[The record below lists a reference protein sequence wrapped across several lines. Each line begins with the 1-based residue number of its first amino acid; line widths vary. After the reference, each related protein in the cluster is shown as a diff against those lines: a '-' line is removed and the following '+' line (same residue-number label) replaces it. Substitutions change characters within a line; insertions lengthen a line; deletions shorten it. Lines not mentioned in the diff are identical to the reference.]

1 MGSITAQGYLKTQL
15 FLQKDGHT
23 GHLKE
28 LSPSLQN
35 NAWSGGTGDA
45 WERGPYH
52 VRGLVALAYTLDDA
66 DLKAQAQKWIDWTL
80 ASQRENGAFGPSG
93 TDLWARILMLQAVRD
108 YGEATDDPRV
118 MPFFDRFLRYEL
130 KTLLKTP
137 VDPDS
142 WAAQRIGD
150 NVDIALWYYNKT
162 KANFALDLIL
172 LLYRQGTDWESVY
185 RTGDFKRTPMITHI
199 VDQQQSF
206 KLLPLAYLAGCGDHL
221 KEIYAQGVSTYGR
234 LSGRVDGAN
243 NGNEYMRDN
252 SATAGGETCAVVERM
267 LSDESALRAL
277 GDAAIADRLER
288 LAFNALPTTT
298 NEDITAQTY
307 FSLINQTEV
316 TLGYHGFTSDGG
328 DRLLYGVP
336 GGYPCCI
343 HDFSMGWSKYISSLW
358 AKTADDGIAA
368 LVYGP
373 SAVTATV
380 GRDNVPLTA
389 EERTNYPFEES
400 VTFAL
405 TLEKPQTFGFTL
417 RIPQWC
423 SAPQIRINGKAYTAD
438 LPAGEYV
445 TIRREWRTGDE
456 VTVSLPM
463 PLRLLSGENGS
474 VSVQRGPLT
483 CALQIGEQWNALPND
498 YDEQIVQGPDEQRK
512 TILAYAVRRDLPSS
526 DDPRFPTY
534 EVLGTTPW
542 NYALILDHDALERT
556 LTFESLSGDLPAR
569 PFSSQNAPVRIRAK
583 AQRLSSWTRD
593 VRKTARRPPCRKA
606 RCRPTLPSRPS
617 RSFPWAAPV
626 CAWPACRGAAAAR
639 PACPRCRKTRRPSPS
654 PACPQ
659 PSASP

>member
-1 MGSITAQGYLKTQL
+1 M
-15 FLQKDGHT
+15 
-23 GHLKE
+23 
-28 LSPSLQN
+28 
-35 NAWSGGTGDA
+35 
-45 WERGPYH
+45 
-52 VRGLVALAYTLDDA
+52 
-66 DLKAQAQKWIDWTL
+66 
-80 ASQRENGAFGPSG
+80 
-93 TDLWARILMLQAVRD
+93 
-108 YGEATDDPRV
+108 
-118 MPFFDRFLRYEL
+118 
-130 KTLLKTP
+130 
-137 VDPDS
+137 
-142 WAAQRIGD
+142 
-150 NVDIALWYYNKT
+150 
-162 KANFALDLIL
+162 
-172 LLYRQGTDWESVY
+172 
-185 RTGDFKRTPMITHI
+185 
-199 VDQQQSF
+199 
-206 KLLPLAYLAGCGDHL
+206 
-221 KEIYAQGVSTYGR
+221 
-234 LSGRVDGAN
+234 
-243 NGNEYMRDN
+243 
-252 SATAGGETCAVVERM
+252 
-267 LSDESALRAL
+267 
-277 GDAAIADRLER
+277 
-288 LAFNALPTTT
+288 
-298 NEDITAQTY
+298 
-307 FSLINQTEV
+307 
-316 TLGYHGFTSDGG
+316 
-328 DRLLYGVP
+328 
-336 GGYPCCI
+336 
-343 HDFSMGWSKYISSLW
+343 
-358 AKTADDGIAA
+358 
-368 LVYGP
+368 
-373 SAVTATV
+373 
-380 GRDNVPLTA
+380 

-463 PLRLLSGENGS
+463 PLRLLGGENGS

-498 YDEQIVQGPDEQRK
+498 YDEQRK

-639 PACPRCRKTRRPSPS
+639 PACSRCRKTRRPSPS